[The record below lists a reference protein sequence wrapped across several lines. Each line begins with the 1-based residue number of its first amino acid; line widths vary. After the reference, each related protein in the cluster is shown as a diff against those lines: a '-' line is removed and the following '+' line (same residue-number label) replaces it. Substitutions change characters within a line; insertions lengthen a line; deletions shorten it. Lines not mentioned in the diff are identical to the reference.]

1 MGRIFTNNLSS
12 ENLDHSQHIIEYVPK
27 YIDSLDNKL
36 LFFFFIIN
44 LEKVFLLDI
53 YINIKTAN

>member
-36 LFFFFIIN
+36 FFFLFHN
-44 LEKVFLLDI
+44 
-53 YINIKTAN
+53 